1 MAVLS
6 NFLNLPSPAES
17 ATTAATTTIIESLE
31 SSINDVMKLYERRRK
46 WRALFAAP
54 NPNSI
59 DTFSSWRVYLITFLE
74 STPAHV
80 VTIVLLIMDLIITVL
95 ELSSSLISCGSHGK
109 EEEKA
114 LYFHWVSIAI
124 LSFLS
129 AKAAVLMVGLGRS
142 FFRRPGRV
150 VDGVVAVVALVLEV
164 AAERKG
170 GGVIMVASLWRLVR
184 VVESAFELSDDAIE
198 VKIEEI
204 VWELERMKEEIR
216 REKDNDRDALREELN
231 HLQNYTS

>member
-1 MAVLS
+1 MAILS
-6 NFLNLPSPAES
+6 NFLNSTSPLQS
-17 ATTAATTTIIESLE
+17 ATTTTTTIESLE
-31 SSINDVMKLYERRRK
+31 SSIHDVVKLYERRKK
-46 WRALFAAP
+46 WRSLFVAP
-54 NPNSI
+54 NTNSI
-59 DTFSSWRVYLITFLE
+59 DTFSSWRVHLITLLE

-80 VTIVLLIMDLIITVL
+80 ITIVLLVMDLIITVL

-109 EEEKA
+109 EEEKM

-129 AKAAVLMVGLGRS
+129 AKTTALMVGLGCS
-142 FFRRPGRV
+142 FFRRSGCV

-170 GGVIMVASLWRLVR
+170 GGVIMMASLWRLVR

-216 REKDNDRDALREELN
+216 RQKEKDELMEM
-231 HLQNYTS
+231 L